1 MVSLEWFI
9 AQVFLKT
16 YAKVIGTF
24 SRYKNVKWK
33 AAFAIVALH
42 GQLSAGA
49 ALLEDFAL
57 VRELT
62 TLVLSHGSA
71 QLYS

>member
-9 AQVFLKT
+9 TQVFLKT

-33 AAFAIVALH
+33 AAFAIVTLH
-42 GQLSAGA
+42 GQLSA
-49 ALLEDFAL
+49 
-57 VRELT
+57 
-62 TLVLSHGSA
+62 
-71 QLYS
+71 